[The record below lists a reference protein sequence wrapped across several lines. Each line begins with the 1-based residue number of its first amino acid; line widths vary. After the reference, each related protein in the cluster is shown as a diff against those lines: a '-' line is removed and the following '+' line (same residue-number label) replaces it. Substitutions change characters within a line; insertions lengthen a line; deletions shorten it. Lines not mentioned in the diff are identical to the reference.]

1 MYWIDA
7 DVFMEDIQMGEYE
20 ITFVTDGK
28 EISQEEIYSVERQRY
43 QIVFHELV
51 NKGIPMEYK
60 GKRYSPEELEEL
72 DLKDAREVLAE
83 TKEKLGRERIRELYA
98 EELAEG
104 DKLLKEISADSKAK
118 ENLQPGIV
126 EVKTKGIS
134 IEQFLM
140 VNRLL
145 AKKNSLEMP
154 SKMHPEHYSFE
165 AGPGGTQIIIERFG
179 MYKYPAYL
187 YLEPDKSGYRPIP
200 LDEDTS
206 FAMTGCTRLMSDRT
220 DTKIIGMHQFKKCSE
235 GMDVKLG
242 VFLPEAAPKEMLEGH
257 KWHLMVEFNNCMH
270 LAAEM
275 KPNILQKAAMDMALK
290 RIQKQQQKS
299 GLA

>member
-1 MYWIDA
+1 MA
-7 DVFMEDIQMGEYE
+7 D
-20 ITFVTDGK
+20 
-28 EISQEEIYSVERQRY
+28 
-43 QIVFHELV
+43 
-51 NKGIPMEYK
+51 GIAMCA
-60 GKRYSPEELEEL
+60 GGL
-72 DLKDAREVLAE
+72 
-83 TKEKLGRERIRELYA
+83 TLGH
-98 EELAEG
+98 
-104 DKLLKEISADSKAK
+104 
-118 ENLQPGIV
+118 GIAQ
-126 EVKTKGIS
+126 TLGA
-134 IEQFLM
+134 LWHM

-275 KPNILQKAAMDMALK
+275 RPSKLQKAAMDMALK